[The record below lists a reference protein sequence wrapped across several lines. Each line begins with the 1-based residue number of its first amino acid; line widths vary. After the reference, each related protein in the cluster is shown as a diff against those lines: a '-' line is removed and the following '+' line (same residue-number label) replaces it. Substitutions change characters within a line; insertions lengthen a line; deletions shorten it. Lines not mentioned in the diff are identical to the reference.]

1 MERGTLVFTVIGDK
15 NGSEIYFSRSRGRE
29 VEDNGNVNV
38 NVYILLLINS
48 LSCLYLTFNFSLI

>member
-15 NGSEIYFSRSRGRE
+15 NGSEIYFSRSGGRE
-29 VEDNGNVNV
+29 VEDNGNVI

>member
-29 VEDNGNVNV
+29 VEDNGNVI

-48 LSCLYLTFNFSLI
+48 LSCLYLTFNFSPI

>member
-29 VEDNGNVNV
+29 VEDNGNVI